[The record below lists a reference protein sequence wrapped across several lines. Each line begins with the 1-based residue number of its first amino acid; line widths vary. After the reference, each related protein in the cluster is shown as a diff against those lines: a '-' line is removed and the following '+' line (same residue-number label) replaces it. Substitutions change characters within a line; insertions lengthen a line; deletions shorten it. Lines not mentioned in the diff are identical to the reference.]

1 MDLQQG
7 FNIFQSVGP
16 NYLGGIMTNEAR
28 TAIHWVHRIG
38 AIVVLFV
45 VGGLVMQVVRRVALV
60 GYALL
65 AALIAQITLGILNV
79 VWVLPLLN
87 ATAHNTVGALLLL
100 VLVTIN
106 FAPRLRTVQS

>member
-1 MDLQQG
+1 
-7 FNIFQSVGP
+7 
-16 NYLGGIMTNEAR
+16 MTNEAR
-28 TAIHWVHRIG
+28 MAIHWVHRIG
-38 AIVVLFV
+38 AIVVLLV
-45 VGGLVMQVVRRVALV
+45 VGGLVFQTVKRVAVV

-65 AALIAQITLGILNV
+65 AALVTQITLGILNV

-106 FAPRLRTVQS
+106 FAPRLRIVQS

>member
-1 MDLQQG
+1 MGAL
-7 FNIFQSVGP
+7 FFQTVKQAAV
-16 NYLGGIMTNEAR
+16 I
-28 TAIHWVHRIG
+28 
-38 AIVVLFV
+38 
-45 VGGLVMQVVRRVALV
+45 

-65 AALIAQITLGILNV
+65 AALLTQITLGILNV

-106 FAPRLRTVQS
+106 FAPRLRTLQS

>member
-1 MDLQQG
+1 M
-7 FNIFQSVGP
+7 
-16 NYLGGIMTNEAR
+16 
-28 TAIHWVHRIG
+28 
-38 AIVVLFV
+38 
-45 VGGLVMQVVRRVALV
+45 GGLFFQTVKQAPVI

-65 AALIAQITLGILNV
+65 AALLTQITLGILNV